1 MFSSSGDIVC
11 SSIIEILDIFNER
24 LGTYCKFRLKLG
36 GGGGGGTYLSDGHF
50 GDKSKKGRFLSY
62 LSNGISKSK

>member
-11 SSIIEILDIFNER
+11 TLIIEILDIFNEC
-24 LGTYCKFRLKLG
+24 LGTYCKFRLKL
-36 GGGGGGTYLSDGHF
+36 GGGGGTYLSDGHF